1 MFTPPPGFFEV
12 FDGGAFHPDYSLTLK
27 PTSDCMLRVGA
38 RHEKARGNYVWGS
51 GIPHGFPI
59 PYGLHSFRN
68 ARRAQGIT
76 AYRARRQSRPRNG
89 KPMSGRFICAG
100 PELSY
105 NA

>member
-12 FDGGAFHPDYSLTLK
+12 FDVGASHSDYNLTLK